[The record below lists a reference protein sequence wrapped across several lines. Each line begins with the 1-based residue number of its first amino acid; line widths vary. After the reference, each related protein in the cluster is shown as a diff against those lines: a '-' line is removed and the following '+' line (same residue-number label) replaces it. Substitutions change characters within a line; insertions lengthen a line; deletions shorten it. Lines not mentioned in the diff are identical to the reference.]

1 LNEVLINLY
10 NMQKRVIII
19 DDERLARKE
28 LKKLLED
35 FPELEVVDEAANVDE
50 GISKIELHNPDL
62 IFLDIQMPGKTG
74 FDLLRELNHTPEV
87 IFTTAYDEYALKAFE
102 VNALDYLLKPI
113 EPKRLADAL
122 HKLDEE
128 NEDVSVSNVSS
139 IPGKFTLNENDQV
152 FVKDG
157 ERCWF
162 VKISEIRMFESVGNY
177 ARVYFGINKP
187 LILKSLNALE
197 ERLDQ
202 RVFFR
207 ANRKHIVNL
216 RMIEK
221 VEPYFNGGLL
231 LEIQGGDKIEISRRQ
246 AVKFKEMMSL

>member
-1 LNEVLINLY
+1 
-10 NMQKRVIII
+10 MRAIII
-19 DDERLARKE
+19 DDERLARTE
-28 LKKLLED
+28 LRKLLLD
-35 FPELEVVDEAANVDE
+35 FPEVEVVDEAANADE
-50 GISKIELHNPDL
+50 AINKIDTLQPDL
-62 IFLDIQMPGKTG
+62 VFLDIQMPGKSG
-74 FDLLRELNHTPEV
+74 FDMLAELERAPHV

-113 EPKRLADAL
+113 EPKRLADAMQKL
-122 HKLDEE
+122 HVAEVKE
-128 NEDVSVSNVSS
+128 NHILPENFNQS
-139 IPGKFTLNENDQV
+139 ILTEADQV

-162 VKISEIRMFESVGNY
+162 VKLSDIRLFESVGNY
-177 ARVYFGINKP
+177 AKVFFGTNKP

-202 RVFFR
+202 KTFFR

-221 VEPYFNGGLL
+221 IEPYFNGGLL
-231 LEIQGGDKIEISRRQ
+231 LELKGGEKIEVSRRQ
-246 AVKFKEMMSL
+246 TVKFKEMMSL